1 MKERAY
7 GRGQEREGDIKKQTK
22 KGLKWRLT
30 KSLLLRTLELGI
42 AQKVTS
48 KAPAEAH
55 RQVNVPKIKH
65 EPGITESYK

>member
-1 MKERAY
+1 MKTHKESFT
-7 GRGQEREGDIKKQTK
+7 E
-22 KGLKWRLT
+22 
-30 KSLLLRTLELGI
+30 SFTLELGI